1 MITEEEEWD
10 LQAAEYVLGTL
21 HEETHR
27 VFDALSKVDEDWQRR
42 VQRWRVCLDPLNVL
56 TKPIEPP
63 THVLVSVM
71 ERVNELPSSEPVKTT
86 KALTSS
92 ALATSALSAQASS
105 DDMVHS
111 GAEGAALAKPLAL
124 SSALTTVSSSHSL
137 PERTRTISAHARDAA
152 DSDELSVPAHV
163 TIRVLN
169 ERARYWKLA
178 AMVSTLAF
186 IGTLFLA
193 PRYLEQRQSTL
204 NTARTVAVLQDDTN
218 APLWTVSYHVNGNS
232 MQPADNSSQ
241 GTISVTAVGDP
252 QASAPSDH
260 QLWIV
265 FPEDAGVRSVGRMPD
280 AQGETVT
287 LDLPIALAEAG
298 EFAVTQASLERVPR
312 PDDGSFVARARII
325 NLIN

>member
-27 VFDALSKVDEDWQRR
+27 VFDTLCKVDEDWQQR
-42 VQRWRVCLDPLNVL
+42 VQRWRVRLDPLNAL
-56 TKPIEPP
+56 TQPIEPP
-63 THVLVSVM
+63 THILPAVM
-71 ERVNELPSSEPVKTT
+71 DRVDGLPSSESVKTT
-86 KALTSS
+86 KALSS
-92 ALATSALSAQASS
+92 SSWATSALSAQDPA
-105 DDMVHS
+105 DDTANP
-111 GAEGAALAKPLAL
+111 GAEGVALAKPLAL

-137 PERTRTISAHARDAA
+137 PARTQTISAHARDAA
-152 DSDELSVPAHV
+152 DSDEMPVPAHV

-193 PRYLEQRQSTL
+193 PRYLDQRQSTV
-204 NTARTVAVLQDDTN
+204 NTVRTVAVLQDDTN
-218 APLWTVSYHVNGNS
+218 APLWTVSYHVDGKS
-232 MQPADNSSQ
+232 MQPADHSSQ

-265 FPEDAGVRSVGRMPD
+265 FPEDAGVRSVGRMPH

-287 LDLPIALAEAG
+287 LDLPIALAKAG

-325 NLIN
+325 NLLN